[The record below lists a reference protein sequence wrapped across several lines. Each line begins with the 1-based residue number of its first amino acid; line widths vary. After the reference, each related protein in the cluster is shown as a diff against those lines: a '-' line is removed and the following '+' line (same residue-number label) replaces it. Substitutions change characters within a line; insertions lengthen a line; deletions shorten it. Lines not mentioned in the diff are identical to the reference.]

1 MVEATRNHASSVW
14 AATAVWAALLS
25 AGVVIGLRMGFG
37 GWRFGFAMA
46 VCAILL
52 AGDLLPAARSVRE
65 KLMDFFGARGR
76 DWIVIIPLVAIL
88 TYELG
93 VAANWKLALFGSAY
107 VLAPTLLL
115 AWRGVSDR
123 ASRLDFAAMLI
134 VWLPVQ
140 FRWVYWLFPFPSPL
154 THTLTMLL
162 AMNAGVAAFIFARRL
177 PGIGYEFEWR
187 RGFAAAVGLN
197 FLTFTLIAI
206 PLGELIGFVHWDPS
220 LARLRA
226 MPLLALGIFFFTAWP
241 EEFLFRGLLQNLLAR
256 SLRNQR
262 VGLIVAAVIFGFSH
276 ILHAPFPNWR
286 YVILASIAGIFYG
299 RAWMKTGSLVPGAI
313 LHGCVDILWHLLFR

>member
-1 MVEATRNHASSVW
+1 MSSPWHPGVALRRARPARGCSPRPAACCCGGASSGPPVRSCAPAAPARPAATR
-14 AATAVWAALLS
+14 
-25 AGVVIGLRMGFG
+25 
-37 GWRFGFAMA
+37 
-46 VCAILL
+46 
-52 AGDLLPAARSVRE
+52 LPAGPRAGPRTGGCPSRSRRAPR
-65 KLMDFFGARGR
+65 GPARGR
-76 DWIVIIPLVAIL
+76 TCP
-88 TYELG
+88 
-93 VAANWKLALFGSAY
+93 
-107 VLAPTLLL
+107 
-115 AWRGVSDR
+115 R
-123 ASRLDFAAMLI
+123 A
-134 VWLPVQ
+134 
-140 FRWVYWLFPFPSPL
+140 FPAPL
-154 THTLTMLL
+154 THTLTILL
-162 AMNAGVAAFIFARRL
+162 AMVPEWLRSFSRRRL

-197 FLTFTLIAI
+197 FLIFTLIAI
-206 PLGELIGFVHWDPS
+206 PLGELSGFIHWDPS

-226 MPLLALGIFFFTAWP
+226 VPLLAVGIFFFTARP

-299 RAWMKTGSLVPGAI
+299 RAWMKTGSLVPAAI